1 MNHHIRR
8 GEHDLARLQLVEI
21 EEGELQRPADAG
33 VLPLGHPV
41 PGHGEQCALGFQAAQ
56 VISNLVDRG
65 IAKRQTA
72 SAYLKELVRI
82 GVLEEKQAGKER
94 LFINPRL
101 LLLLTRETNQSAPY
115 TA

>member
-1 MNHHIRR
+1 MIYSR
-8 GEHDLARLQLVEI
+8 ELVDAVF
-21 EEGELQRPADAG
+21 ELPYCR
-33 VLPLGHPV
+33 
-41 PGHGEQCALGFQAAQ
+41 
-56 VISNLVDRG
+56 ISNLVDRG